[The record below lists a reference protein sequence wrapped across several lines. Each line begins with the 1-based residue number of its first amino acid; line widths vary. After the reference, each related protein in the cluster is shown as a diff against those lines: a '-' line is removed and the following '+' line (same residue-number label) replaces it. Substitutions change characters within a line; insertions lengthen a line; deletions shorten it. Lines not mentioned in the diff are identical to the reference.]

1 MADSVKNPE
10 PDFIAGKFA
19 DIDYTGVEHQI
30 LAFDTF
36 QQTLHFRRFVQIM
49 GFHLGRPYLNRI
61 TQPKCG
67 FVHNSYAVF
76 TMLRPQLRQV
86 VCDQV
91 QQPLTLLHQI
101 QLRHITL

>member
-36 QQTLHFRRFVQIM
+36 QQAFHFRRFVQIM

-61 TQPKCG
+61 PSPSVASSTIR
-67 FVHNSYAVF
+67 
-76 TMLRPQLRQV
+76 MLSSPCCARNCARSSA
-86 VCDQV
+86 
-91 QQPLTLLHQI
+91 I
-101 QLRHITL
+101 KSNRRSR

>member
-36 QQTLHFRRFVQIM
+36 QQAFNFNPSHGQETAT
-49 GFHLGRPYLNRI
+49 YLMFGISRWSH
-61 TQPKCG
+61 G
-67 FVHNSYAVF
+67 
-76 TMLRPQLRQV
+76 
-86 VCDQV
+86 
-91 QQPLTLLHQI
+91 
-101 QLRHITL
+101 